1 MQQSQQRQRR
11 HFKKQEPM
19 VEDLREKLNRMRLG
33 GPNSTKEETD
43 KGDKAPPRD
52 PSYNFLKDPLRD
64 EPIRREKKHK
74 NPNKQKPARRQAE
87 NEKETI
93 NPPPR
98 PTNERHYKGVR
109 EIQELLRKPINVNV
123 EVSTTSGER
132 KCVLDETK
140 VVDISYSNKQYPH
153 RPQFRRQPGDFH
165 KYYGDAGKSQPPK
178 ADGGNASDN
187 RKEEPLKE

>member
-33 GPNSTKEETD
+33 RSNSTTEETD
-43 KGDKAPPRD
+43 KAPPQD

-64 EPIRREKKHK
+64 EPIRRETKRK
-74 NPNKQKPARRQAE
+74 NPNKPKPARPQIE

-93 NPPPR
+93 NSPPR
-98 PTNERHYKGVR
+98 PTNGRHYKGVR
-109 EIQELLRKPINVNV
+109 EIQELLKKPINVNV

-140 VVDISYSNKQYPH
+140 VVDICYNNKQYPH

-165 KYYGDAGKSQPPK
+165 KYYGDGGKRQPAK
-178 ADGGNASDN
+178 AEGGNTPDN
-187 RKEEPLKE
+187 RNEEPLKEKV